1 MPSGHVTGGAPPGTG
16 KDYQAVLLLT
26 RVLGESKTCFA
37 KKYCHFMQ
45 LLYQAAL
52 LLTRVLGESNGACFF
67 QKIFSINA
75 ILVSCSK
82 KALSRNPGLL
92 PLQSL
97 SPAPGAGQ
105 GKLGPDYGPRNIK
118 ILRQEK

>member
-16 KDYQAVLLLT
+16 KDYQAV
-26 RVLGESKTCFA
+26 
-37 KKYCHFMQ
+37 
-45 LLYQAAL
+45 L

-105 GKLGPDYGPRNIK
+105 GKLRPDYGPQNIK
-118 ILRQEK
+118 ILRQENNMYIAQYNRISKAIVAYQYLIKSIEQ

>member
-45 LLYQAAL
+45 LLYQAARKPYL
-52 LLTRVLGESNGACFF
+52 ET
-67 QKIFSINA
+67 Q
-75 ILVSCSK
+75 VSFLCK
-82 KALSRNPGLL
+82 V
-92 PLQSL
+92 
-97 SPAPGAGQ
+97 
-105 GKLGPDYGPRNIK
+105 
-118 ILRQEK
+118 